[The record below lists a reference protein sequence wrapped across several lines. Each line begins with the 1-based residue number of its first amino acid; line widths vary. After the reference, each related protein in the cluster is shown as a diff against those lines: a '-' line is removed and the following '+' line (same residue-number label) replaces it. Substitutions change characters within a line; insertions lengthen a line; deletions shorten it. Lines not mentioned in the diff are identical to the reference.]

1 MIEWTESWEDGVK
14 RAGENGRPIFLF
26 LHSPS

>member
-1 MIEWTESWEDGVK
+1 MIEWMENWDEAVK
-14 RAGENGRPIFLF
+14 RAGESSRPIFLF